1 MLSPCG
7 PEPGCPGGCSAP
19 PPFAVSVFPFPSM
32 MLFLCSFGPLCT
44 FTEAPIRSSIP
55 YPLAL
60 VSIEYLL
67 CTYYTSRPLAYRR
80 AHTTPCVS
88 WRSARRATP
97 LTLWGEL
104 RCRDMVVPLSSLAF
118 TCRGDKATKKCS
130 KRRVCDAPTTCAWQ
144 KQVGVSHKPTAGLLC
159 RASCRRRSEN
169 RQNGRRRRRTERA
182 QSLRRSCSVPTY
194 RTSRHT

>member
-1 MLSPCG
+1 MWPRAWLSWRLLGATPFCRLCFSFPIDDALPLLVWATLYLHRG
-7 PEPGCPGGCSAP
+7 SHSLVHSISSRSCLYRISSLYILHVSALG
-19 PPFAVSVFPFPSM
+19 AH
-32 MLFLCSFGPLCT
+32 
-44 FTEAPIRSSIP
+44 
-55 YPLAL
+55 
-60 VSIEYLL
+60 
-67 CTYYTSRPLAYRR
+67 RR

-104 RCRDMVVPLSSLAF
+104 RSRDMVVPLSSLAF

-130 KRRVCDAPTTCAWQ
+130 KRRGCDAPTACAWQ